1 MKKDKGKKEM
11 FEVSKK
17 SKEGILQVISNILCE
32 AHYSYP
38 GSFTQSSAEE
48 LDFWFDKYVKKY
60 KYMEAR
66 INECI
71 DRGFIVVAEG
81 SDPDLYITDKHAEA

>member
-11 FEVSKK
+11 FDVRKK
-17 SKEGILQVISNILCE
+17 SEEEILEVISNILCE

-48 LDFWFDKYVKKY
+48 LDFWFDKYVEKY
-60 KYMEAR
+60 KYMEAM
-66 INECI
+66 IKEWI
-71 DRGFIVVAEG
+71 DRGYIVVAEG
-81 SDPDLYITDKHAEA
+81 SDPDLCIIEKHAEA